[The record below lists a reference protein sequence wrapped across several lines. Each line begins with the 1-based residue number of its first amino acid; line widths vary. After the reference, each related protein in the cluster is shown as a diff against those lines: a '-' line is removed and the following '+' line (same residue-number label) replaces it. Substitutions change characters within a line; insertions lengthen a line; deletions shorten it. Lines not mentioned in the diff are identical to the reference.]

1 MKRRNFIW
9 YSLLFAAGCTTGVNY
24 TNNSSD
30 QMGITTPKN
39 FKFAVTD
46 VTGIKDL
53 QRDYGVFRTTL
64 EEILGI
70 KLE

>member
-9 YSLLFAAGCTTGVNY
+9 YSLLFAASCTTGVNY

-30 QMGITTPKN
+30 QMGITTSKN
-39 FKFAVTD
+39 LKFAVTD

-64 EEILGI
+64 
-70 KLE
+70 